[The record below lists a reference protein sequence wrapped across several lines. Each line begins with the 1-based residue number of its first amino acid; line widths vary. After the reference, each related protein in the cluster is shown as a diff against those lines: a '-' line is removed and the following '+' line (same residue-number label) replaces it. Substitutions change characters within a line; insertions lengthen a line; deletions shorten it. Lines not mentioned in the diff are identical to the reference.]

1 LKGRL
6 HALVDAVV
14 ERAEGDGPSPERER
28 LASSARELLARKLAM
43 SGTKSETRV
52 HLEALLSKRL
62 GEVFDGLDHD
72 AEGVEPLATEV
83 LLGTLL
89 SGQLLAEFA
98 DAVDRVILE
107 CGSPRDYSF
116 AGRADFISLEEVLQ
130 LLGGAKHRGRL
141 SLEKPD
147 NRLDIYLDNSA
158 VAFLDPHRFIRRV
171 LPIPD
176 RMTYREI
183 SLELLEKA
191 EQRHAQEGVP
201 IFMTLEAEG
210 FLRKGEAREVMRQ
223 LGSEVLFDFLREQED
238 VAYTYRRLDELP
250 SFAVQ
255 HNLKVAVTPLL
266 LEGNKQRDDW
276 RGLHRVFPDP
286 NQPLQPVPNIF
297 TRIGSMDLGVL
308 EIKMLAQINNKAT
321 PRALVSA
328 MGLPLHEIYH
338 YLVRFAKDGILVPP
352 GGKEPL
358 GELAMTIEESVEIAW
373 QALDANDDDIAVS
386 SALDKVLGGFGE
398 TDTGQLGSRRL
409 KTVEES
415 DDEDP

>member
-1 LKGRL
+1 
-6 HALVDAVV
+6 
-14 ERAEGDGPSPERER
+14 
-28 LASSARELLARKLAM
+28 
-43 SGTKSETRV
+43 
-52 HLEALLSKRL
+52 LS
-62 GEVFDGLDHD
+62 EVFDGLDD
-72 AEGVEPLATEV
+72 AEGCEPLATEV
-83 LLGTLL
+83 LLGTLI

-107 CGSPRDYSF
+107 LGSPRDYSF

-147 NRLDIYLDNSA
+147 NRLDIFLDNSSI
-158 VAFLDPHRFIRRV
+158 AFLDPHRFIRRV
-171 LPIPD
+171 LPVPD

-183 SLELLEKA
+183 SFELLEKA
-191 EQRHAQEGVP
+191 ELRHAQEGVP

-223 LGSEVLFDFLREQED
+223 LGSEVLFDFLREQQD
-238 VAYTYRRLDELP
+238 VAYTYRRLDQLP

-276 RGLHRVFPDP
+276 RGLSRAFPDP
-286 NQPLQPVPNIF
+286 NQQLQPVADIF

-308 EIKMLAQINNKAT
+308 EIKMLAQISNKAT
-321 PRALVSA
+321 PRELVAA
-328 MGLPLHEIYH
+328 MGLPLQEVYH
-338 YLVRFAKDGILVPP
+338 YLVRFAKDGVLVPS
-352 GGKEPL
+352 GGKETL

-386 SALDKVLGGFGE
+386 SALDKVLGGFGDFG
-398 TDTGQLGSRRL
+398 DTERDAANLASRRL
-409 KTVEES
+409 KTVEER
-415 DDEDP
+415 DDDDA